1 MSSDRFSV
9 LLLEKDVLEY
19 HNYKLKYNEYDERLH
34 HCHPRTR
41 DDVKTKR
48 DYYYKKYISKMKY
61 LEENYRKTNIYTR
74 YHAQLESGYKPQ
86 DPIKPPRS
94 LPPILSDEPR
104 VDNIP
109 TAEPII
115 ATRVEGLY
123 NDYVEPSAPVID
135 NNDENEYWEYEN
147 NHFAPVMQRN

>member
-74 YHAQLESGYKPQ
+74 YHAQLESGYRPQ
-86 DPIKPPRS
+86 DPVRPPRS
-94 LPPILSDEPR
+94 LPPIVSNDIE
-104 VDNIP
+104 VENIP

-115 ATRVEGLY
+115 ATEPLDNMV
-123 NDYVEPSAPVID
+123 VPSAPILEELQVPVRIPRRVRD
-135 NNDENEYWEYEN
+135 ARYPENMYS
-147 NHFAPVMQRN
+147 

>member
-9 LLLEKDVLEY
+9 LLLEKDVMEY
-19 HNYKLKYNEYDERLH
+19 HNYKLKYNEYDQQLH
-34 HCHPRTR
+34 NC
-41 DDVKTKR
+41 DVSMRSDIKNKR
-48 DYYYKKYISKMKY
+48 DHYYKKYISKMKY

-74 YHAQLESGYKPQ
+74 YHAQLESGYRPQ
-86 DPIKPPRS
+86 DPVRPPRS
-94 LPPILSDEPR
+94 LPPIVSNDIE
-104 VDNIP
+104 VENIP

-135 NNDENEYWEYEN
+135 NNDENEYWEYET

>member
-19 HNYKLKYNEYDERLH
+19 HNYKLKYNDYEQQLRNCH
-34 HCHPRTR
+34 HRIR
-41 DDVKTKR
+41 EDIKTKR

-86 DPIKPPRS
+86 NPVRPPVS
-94 LPPILSDEPR
+94 LPPIAARLEQEVTVVEPIVATAVEP
-104 VDNIP
+104 VDNI
-109 TAEPII
+109 
-115 ATRVEGLY
+115 VL
-123 NDYVEPSAPVID
+123 PSAPILEEVQ
-135 NNDENEYWEYEN
+135 
-147 NHFAPVMQRN
+147 APVRIPRRVRDARYPENMYS

>member
-61 LEENYRKTNIYTR
+61 LEQNYRKTNIYTR
-74 YHAQLESGYKPQ
+74 YHAQLESGYRPQ
-86 DPIKPPRS
+86 DSVRPPRS
-94 LPPILSDEPR
+94 LPPIVSNDLE
-104 VDNIP
+104 VENIP

-115 ATRVEGLY
+115 ATRVERLY
-123 NDYVEPSAPVID
+123 DQNVEPTAPEMEED
-135 NNDENEYWEYEN
+135 NCD
-147 NHFAPVMQRN
+147 F

>member
-86 DPIKPPRS
+86 NPVRPPVS
-94 LPPILSDEPR
+94 LPPIAARLEQEVTVVEPIVATAVEP
-104 VDNIP
+104 VDNI
-109 TAEPII
+109 
-115 ATRVEGLY
+115 VL
-123 NDYVEPSAPVID
+123 PSAPILEEVQ
-135 NNDENEYWEYEN
+135 
-147 NHFAPVMQRN
+147 APVRIPRRVRDARYPENMYS